1 MVPAAVP
8 PARTALRTPLLA
20 RHNDGVER
28 WQRER
33 ILGEWG
39 VRDGS
44 AADRLQR
51 HRVEE
56 NFQGNGLAGR
66 PLRRR
71 LRNFRPDVDHY
82 VTSLGGPLPYMQ
94 RLRRIAEETEAHEQ
108 RLAAAWAELASARDG
123 DDGSVFA
130 RRWRRVAAR
139 WSFAEVNE
147 LIELHNRYY
156 PAEARLPMDP
166 KTGDFV
172 PVAGQPYRRRP
183 LDAEW
188 ILERFPPLLERAAA

>member
-1 MVPAAVP
+1 MV
-8 PARTALRTPLLA
+8 R
-20 RHNDGVER
+20 VER
-28 WQRER
+28 WERER

-44 AADRLQR
+44 ALDRLQR
-51 HRVEE
+51 QRVEE
-56 NFQGNGLAGR
+56 NVEGGGLGGR

-71 LRNFRPDVDHY
+71 LRNFRPDVGHY

-94 RLRRIAEETEAHEQ
+94 RLRRIAEETQAHEE
-108 RLAAAWAELASARDG
+108 RLAAAWAKLAEASDG
-123 DDGSVFA
+123 DAAGFE
-130 RRWRRVAAR
+130 RRWRRIATR
-139 WSFAEVNE
+139 WSFAEVND

-156 PAEARLPMDP
+156 PAESRLPMDP

-172 PVAGQPYRRRP
+172 PVAGRPYRKRP

-188 ILERFPPLLERAAA
+188 ILERFPPMLQYAAA